1 MESKRGHH
9 MGQLWADHETDI
21 AKKVTSST
29 EVTLGDMRRAVT
41 AAASKPTAQL
51 PDSVF
56 LHALGTPDVNKAP
69 PQTGSLVLRA
79 TEEWE
84 RCICE
89 NKAFAILN
97 RTQARRSAII
107 KKDGGE
113 MLVAIVVD
121 KPLAAVNTLVD
132 DPPTLIAEITRILK
146 DKQSRPVIAQ
156 MVNPDVRD
164 DLPISE
170 FQQPP
175 HPAAAAAHEDQSNPM
190 SSKTDFSEIV

>member
-1 MESKRGHH
+1 MKRDLVELNYKAAQWTHRAVWNRWYMEPKRGHH

-69 PQTGSLVLRA
+69 PQTGSLALRA

-97 RTQARRSAII
+97 RTQAGRSAII

-113 MLVAIVVD
+113 MLVAIVPD
-121 KPLAAVNTLVD
+121 KPLAAANT
-132 DPPTLIAEITRILK
+132 
-146 DKQSRPVIAQ
+146 
-156 MVNPDVRD
+156 
-164 DLPISE
+164 
-170 FQQPP
+170 
-175 HPAAAAAHEDQSNPM
+175 
-190 SSKTDFSEIV
+190 KT

>member
-1 MESKRGHH
+1 MKRDLVELNYKAAQWTHRAVWNRWYMEPKRGHH

-89 NKAFAILN
+89 NKAFAIKN
-97 RTQARRSAII
+97 KSQAGKTEII
-107 KKDGGE
+107 KKDEGE
-113 MLVAIVVD
+113 MLVAIALD
-121 KPLAAVNTLVD
+121 KSLVAVKALVE
-132 DPPTLIAEITRILK
+132 DPP
-146 DKQSRPVIAQ
+146 
-156 MVNPDVRD
+156 N
-164 DLPISE
+164 
-170 FQQPP
+170 
-175 HPAAAAAHEDQSNPM
+175 
-190 SSKTDFSEIV
+190 